1 MAGSAAGEFH
11 YLQLIPRVPIVR
23 LEVSLCF
30 YTTIF
35 GAFTTTFSNN
45 FSFLFSEIYI
55 CFIHR
60 DIFISM
66 IKNISYY
73 IVHDI
78 CFMQVL
84 VIGGEG
90 KMKKVPTFF
99 FSICSFTLLCE
110 VSTNEQS
117 LNPKFIKQI

>member
-1 MAGSAAGEFH
+1 MAGSAAGKYH

-35 GAFTTTFSNN
+35 SAFTTTFSNN

-60 DIFISM
+60 DIFISIM
-66 IKNISYY
+66 KNISYYIY

-90 KMKKVPTFF
+90 KMKKVPTLFF
-99 FSICSFTLLCE
+99 NLLFH
-110 VSTNEQS
+110 T
-117 LNPKFIKQI
+117 FM

>member
-1 MAGSAAGEFH
+1 MPGTAAGEFH

-35 GAFTTTFSNN
+35 TAYTTTFSNN

-55 CFIHR
+55 RFIHR

-66 IKNISYY
+66 MKNISYY

-99 FSICSFTLLCE
+99 F
-110 VSTNEQS
+110 QS
-117 LNPKFIKQI
+117 ALSHFYVKFQQMNKVLIRNS

>member
-1 MAGSAAGEFH
+1 MAGSAAGEYH

-35 GAFTTTFSNN
+35 SAFTTTFSNN

-66 IKNISYY
+66 MKNISYY

-99 FSICSFTLLCE
+99 F
-110 VSTNEQS
+110 QS
-117 LNPKFIKQI
+117 ALSHLYVKFQQINKVLIRNS